1 MSMKIRSYKGPVL
14 EPLYEAI
21 RRELGP
27 EAIVISAKAPE
38 QKTSLLRSLTG
49 GAQGYELIAVADD
62 TSADLQLLQTA
73 GINEARNG
81 QPRQDRQ
88 LQEMQETL
96 VSLQGELRDLTRKGV
111 RATAGFKDA
120 PEFACEWDPRFVERC
135 GLKGASDNAMPP
147 RAELLRRVAGQLRVQ
162 SSFRAGGNGPKLLVF
177 AGPTGSGKTTTLAK
191 LAARW
196 CLTDKLKVGL
206 ITTDTFRVA
215 AVDQIK
221 EYATLLGLDLS
232 VVFSAAEA
240 ARAAR
245 DHADKDLILVDTPGR
260 NHYDQMSLA
269 GIRGM
274 LQGLGPVSVLL
285 HVPATLDA
293 RHGAELLKNFGVL
306 NPNALILTK
315 MDETR
320 HYGMLTT
327 LACETE
333 CPIAFLTDGQR
344 VPQDLHSADANML
357 AGLLLG
363 EDVKDDAEIR
373 PALAGR

>member
-1 MSMKIRSYKGPVL
+1 MKIRSYKGPAL

-27 EAIVISAKAPE
+27 EAIVISARAPE
-38 QKTSLLRSLTG
+38 RKGGLLRPFAG
-49 GAQGYELIAVADD
+49 GEQGYELIAVADD
-62 TSADLQLLQTA
+62 TSADMQLLQTA
-73 GINEARNG
+73 GLDEVRLG
-81 QPRQDRQ
+81 QPRQERQ

-96 VSLQGELRDLTRKGV
+96 VSLQGELRNLTRKGV
-111 RATAGFKDA
+111 RSAHGVPDA
-120 PEFACEWDPRFVERC
+120 PAFACEWDPRFIERC
-135 GLKGASDNAMPP
+135 GLKGASDDATPP
-147 RAELLRRVAGQLRVQ
+147 RDELLRRVVGQLHVQ
-162 SSFRAGGNGPKLLVF
+162 PRFSAAGNGPQLLVF

-196 CLTDKLKVGL
+196 CLTEKLKVGL

-221 EYATLLGLDLS
+221 EYATLLGLELS

-245 DHADKDLILVDTPGR
+245 EHADKDLILVDTPGR

-274 LQGLGPVSVLL
+274 LQGLGQVSVLL

-293 RHGAELLKNFGVL
+293 RHGAELLKNFEVL
-306 NPNALILTK
+306 KPNALILTK

-320 HYGMLTT
+320 HYGLLTT
-327 LACETE
+327 LACETD
-333 CPIAFLTDGQR
+333 CPIAFMTDGQR
-344 VPQDLHSADANML
+344 VPQDLHSADANAL

-363 EDVKDDAEIR
+363 EGVKEVSAQPDQ
-373 PALAGR
+373 PARVGK